1 MVITVEYGETTKIQI
16 NIESNSTKSLEL
28 KWQKI
33 ENNSSKTLEIKCAK
47 YSGSSINVNSPQ
59 LVINDVDEKDAGK
72 YKLEV
77 ISPKETKSSTDILL
91 KLYGGKQK

>member
-16 NIESNSTKSLEL
+16 NIESNSTESLEL

-33 ENNSSKTLEIKCAK
+33 QKNSSKTLEIKCDK
-47 YSGSSINVNSPQ
+47 YSGSSINVNQPQ
-59 LVINDVDEKDAGK
+59 LVINNVDKKDAGK

-77 ISPKETKSSTDILL
+77 ISPKETKSSTDISLH
-91 KLYGGKQK
+91 LYGGKQK